1 MNHWKHCNFIGE
13 EIPGTVSSDNPL
25 DKPLDPLPPIK
36 EVTKPLEDAVGKRP
50 KTSNPNFRYKT
61 QSFEQN

>member
-1 MNHWKHCNFIGE
+1 MNKYKYYGNFLGE

-36 EVTKPLEDAVGKRP
+36 EVTKPLEDVVGKRP
-50 KTSNPNFRYKT
+50 KTSNPNFRYNYFST
-61 QSFEQN
+61 